1 MEKSEI
7 DADMENLLNK
17 MLEKDELKLMKTI
30 IENRGRFNLKEGK

>member
-7 DADMENLLNK
+7 DADMEKLLKK

-30 IENRGRFNLKEGK
+30 IENRGRLNLRAGK